1 MNKSIWVAVFT
12 LLVAA
17 LYFIWQSV
25 DMADP
30 VETAA
35 PMEERPVVLEEPVFS
50 NYVDGR
56 RKWRL
61 EAVRA
66 EVMQSKSSALLYETK
81 GTLYAKEEPHQV
93 ELVIAADSCA
103 IEGDRKTAE
112 FSGRVRVHFADGKRL
127 HTEQLV
133 LDQKKEA
140 IHSRQ
145 FARIDDRESQIDASS
160 FFYDMNLR
168 QLKFER
174 PKMMLHLD

>member
-93 ELVIAADSCA
+93 ELVIAA
-103 IEGDRKTAE
+103 E